1 LPPNFGRQLEDDV
14 REGNPVGLPN
24 FICQEVV
31 GNKVRIREVQT
42 PYVHQTTKG
51 IYELEEL

>member
-1 LPPNFGRQLEDDV
+1 LPPNFGHQLEDDV
-14 REGNPVGLPN
+14 RKGNPVELPN
-24 FICQEVV
+24 LICQEVV
-31 GNKVRIREVQT
+31 GNKVRIREVHT